1 MDDAAGLRLLDAGP
15 WTREESRADAG
26 GLRLECGR
34 GISASLCAVPYLH
47 KLARALPIARTITH
61 IRRAHSAGRGQ
72 RTLGLITGEWQH
84 PDVCPVPVLLML

>member
-1 MDDAAGLRLLDAGP
+1 MDFA
-15 WTREESRADAG
+15 SNADAG
-26 GLRLECGR
+26 REPVR
-34 GISASLCAVPYLH
+34 SMSPYLH

-84 PDVCPVPVLLML
+84 PDVCPVPVLLLL